1 MVPGMHSNNS
11 GFTCRCQKRF
21 SLFYSSSKALSDDT
35 SLTWKVKTAFNP
47 FW

>member
-1 MVPGMHSNNS
+1 MVPGMPSNNS
-11 GFTCRCQKRF
+11 SFTCRCQKRF